1 MIFLSKIK
9 NEIISYNLKMNLK
22 KIKIF
27 KAKLLFH
34 TCCMN
39 WCTKYKTNIAKA
51 TVAIV
56 TESDVKKA
64 NFFF

>member
-1 MIFLSKIK
+1 
-9 NEIISYNLKMNLK
+9 
-22 KIKIF
+22 
-27 KAKLLFH
+27 
-34 TCCMN
+34 MN

-64 NFFF
+64 NFFFKLI